1 MASPRTV
8 LFALLAVLALVVTA
22 CGDGGA
28 SQAPQDS
35 ETPGGESQAATPGA
49 TEDDAESAA
58 PTSATSACEDVTA
71 DQPVSVGFASATQP
85 AYFPALVSIETS
97 ETIPM
102 EPIFFQQSELAM
114 QAVLQG
120 EVDVLAIGINGP
132 MITISEGA
140 ELQIFGV
147 TIGNDWTIVANDS
160 IQSPEDLAGARI
172 GIHSETSTGTPL
184 ARGTLNELGID
195 AEFVTIAG
203 SPNRAQA
210 MTQDQIDATTLFLSD
225 SIRLERND
233 PDKFHVLL
241 DYAEVPFASQSLV
254 ASTEW
259 LDSNPELAECFVTH
273 FVETGQRMHEERDW
287 AIEQLTEMFPE
298 EDPEYLEALA
308 TEYLDR
314 GLWVDDGGQELLSNL
329 GEAAEIL
336 IELESLS
343 ADAPTDASDYVRMD
357 LVDAAVE
364 NAGQ

>member
-1 MASPRTV
+1 MASARTV
-8 LFALLAVLALVVTA
+8 LLAVLAVLALVVTA
-22 CGDGGA
+22 CGGGGE
-28 SQAPQDS
+28 SEAPQSTDG
-35 ETPGGESQAATPGA
+35 PGSESQAASPDE
-49 TEDDAESAA
+49 TEGVESAA
-58 PTSATSACEDVTA
+58 PTSACEGVTA
-71 DQPVSVGFASATQP
+71 DEPVSVGFASATQP
-85 AYFPALVSIETS
+85 AYFPALLSIETS
-97 ETIPM
+97 EAIPM
-102 EPIFFQQSELAM
+102 ESIFFQQSELAV

-140 ELQIFGV
+140 DLRIFGV
-147 TIGNDWTIVANDS
+147 TIGNDWTIVANDT

-184 ARGTLNELGID
+184 VRGTLNDLGIE

-225 SIRLERND
+225 SIRLERED
-233 PDKFHVLL
+233 PDKFHVVV

-254 ASTEW
+254 AGTEW
-259 LDSNPELAECFVTH
+259 LDANPEVAECFATH
-273 FVETGQRMHEERDW
+273 FVETAQRMHEERDW
-287 AIEQLTEMFPE
+287 AIDQLTEMFPE

-336 IELESLS
+336 IDLGSLS
-343 ADAPTDASDYVRMD
+343 ADAPTDASAYVRMD

-364 NAGQ
+364 NAAE

>member
-1 MASPRTV
+1 MGSSRTV
-8 LFALLAVLALVVTA
+8 LLALVAVLALVVTA
-22 CGDGGA
+22 CGGGTSESPQATDEPTTQSASPSPAGTDGDA
-28 SQAPQDS
+28 
-35 ETPGGESQAATPGA
+35 TATP
-49 TEDDAESAA
+49 
-58 PTSATSACEDVTA
+58 TSACETVTA
-71 DQPVSVGFASATQP
+71 DEPVTVGFASATQP

-97 ETIPM
+97 ENIPM
-102 EPIFFQQSELAM
+102 EPTFFQQSELAM
-114 QAVLQG
+114 QALLQG

-140 ELQIFGV
+140 DLRIFGV

-184 ARGTLNELGID
+184 ARGTLNELGIE

-259 LDSNPELAECFVTH
+259 LDANPELAECFVTH
-273 FVETGQRMHEERDW
+273 FVETGQRMHDEPEW
-287 AIEQLTEMFPE
+287 AVEQLTAMFPE
-298 EDPEYLEALA
+298 EDPDYLEALA

-336 IELESLS
+336 VDLGSLS
-343 ADAPTDASDYVRMD
+343 SDAPTDVDSYVRMD

-364 NAGQ
+364 NASE

>member
-1 MASPRTV
+1 MASSRT
-8 LFALLAVLALVVTA
+8 LLLALLAVLALVVTA
-22 CGDGGA
+22 CGDGGT

-35 ETPGGESQAATPGA
+35 DGAGAGSQAATPAA
-49 TEDDAESAA
+49 TEDDVESAA
-58 PTSATSACEDVTA
+58 PTSACEGVTA
-71 DQPVSVGFASATQP
+71 DEPVTVGFASASQP
-85 AYFPALVSIETS
+85 AYFPALLSIETS
-97 ETIPM
+97 EAIPM

-132 MITISEGA
+132 MITISGGA
-140 ELQIFGV
+140 DLRIFGV
-147 TIGNDWTIVANDS
+147 TIGNDWTIVANDT

-184 ARGTLNELGID
+184 VRGTLNDLGIE

-225 SIRLERND
+225 SIRLERED

-259 LDSNPELAECFVTH
+259 LDGNPELAECFVTH

-287 AIEQLTEMFPE
+287 AIEQLIEMFPE
-298 EDPEYLEALA
+298 EDSEYLEALA

-314 GLWVDDGGQELLSNL
+314 GLWVEDGGQELLSNL

-336 IELESLS
+336 IELGSLS
-343 ADAPTDASDYVRMD
+343 ADAPTDASAYVRMD